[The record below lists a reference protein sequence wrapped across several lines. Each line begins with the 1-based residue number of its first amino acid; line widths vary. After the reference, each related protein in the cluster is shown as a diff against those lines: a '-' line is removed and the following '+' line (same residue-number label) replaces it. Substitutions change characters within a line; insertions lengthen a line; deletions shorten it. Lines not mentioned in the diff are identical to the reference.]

1 MDGLIRFIPEQVS
14 PGIDTSSGYQ
24 IVSPML
30 VGNCNWHFVY
40 WRENGGSRFCISRR
54 VTVLC
59 FLISNYTM
67 EKKKLRRELVLQK
80 LYPFLVMGVVFG
92 LVFLALYLAL

>member
-1 MDGLIRFIPEQVS
+1 MNGLIRFIPEQVS

-67 EKKKLRRELVLQK
+67 EKKKLRGELVLQK

>member
-1 MDGLIRFIPEQVS
+1 MDGLIRFSPEQVS

-67 EKKKLRRELVLQK
+67 EKKKLRGELVLQK

>member
-67 EKKKLRRELVLQK
+67 EKKKLRGELVLQK